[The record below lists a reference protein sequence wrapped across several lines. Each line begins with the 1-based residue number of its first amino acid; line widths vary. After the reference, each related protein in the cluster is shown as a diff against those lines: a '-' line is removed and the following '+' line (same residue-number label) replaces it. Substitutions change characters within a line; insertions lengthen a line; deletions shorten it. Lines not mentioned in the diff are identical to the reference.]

1 MCLIGTA
8 EDLTKAKKALVSE
21 YLIQH
26 KINLVGIQETMM
38 ESFSYRIIN
47 KISITINFWIV
58 KPSQGNSEGI
68 LIDINES
75 FILYN

>member
-1 MCLIGTA
+1 
-8 EDLTKAKKALVSE
+8 
-21 YLIQH
+21 
-26 KINLVGIQETMM
+26 MM
-38 ESFSYRIIN
+38 ESFSYIILN